1 MDPEVK
7 AKWVA
12 ALRSGEYE
20 QGYEYLKTVEPNGDT
35 KYCCLGV
42 LCQIQGLEWGPSRK
56 GNHPTI
62 RPVSNNYDGDGDE
75 CVLPNSVKLKL
86 GLTEDQQNE
95 LIEKNDTHAEPFSVI
110 ANYIEENL

>member
-7 AKWVA
+7 GKWVA

-42 LCQIQGLEWGPSRK
+42 LCQLQGYEWGPPIK
-56 GNHPTI
+56 GHPA
-62 RPVSNNYDGDGDE
+62 
-75 CVLPNSVKLKL
+75 VLPAEEGDAWQADQAVLPRNIRTKL
-86 GLTEDQQNE
+86 GLTEDQQND